1 MDGTNLTYDTLTLGR
16 EGSTTNIGADMLV
29 SGNVSMNNVSCTGL
43 SVTGSVGIGNS
54 QLQSNASS
62 LTLYPFNLNTS
73 VGGNLEL
80 NKNYGV
86 YNVPYGQ
93 GTSNTDGGFT
103 FLSTNADGTAGTNML
118 RLQNTPA
125 NTSRDLPGSYTG
137 SNLASGF
144 SLGYQSTNMYAITGG
159 YRYITSP
166 NVTVG
171 KISTNTTV
179 LSGQTYK
186 CIFTVCAVSSATDT
200 NVYIEDSQTVIFQLG
215 LVGSVMKQFTFYF
228 TAPNSLA
235 IYIGV
240 NGSASIQRTIDYQ
253 YFSLEPVYTT
263 SSGNSMSFTR
273 SVYIQGALGVGTSQ
287 PRAPLEVY
295 SKGSN
300 SFSIM
305 SEGNLSVWA
314 QLYANQGTLVS
325 SDSRIKKN
333 IKDIDDTT
341 SLDILRNLNP
351 KTYQYIDLSRTHET
365 IYGFISQDIEKI
377 LPYAVSYIKQR
388 IPNIYD
394 FATVNQDILVFDN
407 FNTNNLCYDA
417 SNNVYKDLYVIN
429 KQERMDIRI
438 IEVINDNTIRINKDM
453 SSSCYSPEELIE
465 LSHEYNVPF
474 VNETNKIFVYG
485 QEVTDFRALNKDAI
499 WTVATAALQEVDR
512 QLQAEKAKTALLE
525 TAISSMSSMMTSML
539 ARLETLENKP

>member
-1 MDGTNLTYDTLTLGR
+1 MRKKSVVVCSTVCLMTKKNQRSDGSSISPDILTLGK
-16 EGSTTNIGADMLV
+16 EGTTTVVGSDMV
-29 SGNVSMNNVSCTGL
+29 V
-43 SVTGSVGIGNS
+43 IGNS
-54 QLQSNASS
+54 QLQGNASS
-62 LTLYPFNLNTS
+62 LTLYPFNLNTN

-80 NKNYGV
+80 NKNYGM

-93 GTSNTDGGFT
+93 GTSITDGGLT
-103 FLSTNADGTAGTNML
+103 FRSTNADGTAGTNML
-118 RLQNTPA
+118 RLENIPA
-125 NTSRDLPGSYTG
+125 NTIRDPPDSYTG

-144 SLGYQSTNMYAITGG
+144 SLGYQSTSISSITGG
-159 YRYITSP
+159 YRFITLP

-179 LSGQTYK
+179 INNQTYK
-186 CIFTVCAVSSATDT
+186 CIFTVCAVSSAADT
-200 NVYIEDSQTVIFQLG
+200 YVNIQVDTQQVICQLG

-228 TAPNSLA
+228 TAPNSIN
-235 IYIGV
+235 IYIAV
-240 NGSASIQRTIDYQ
+240 SGSASIQRTIDYQ
-253 YFSLEPVYTT
+253 HFSLEPVYTT
-263 SSGNSMSFTR
+263 SLSNSMSFTR
-273 SVYIQGALGVGTSQ
+273 SVYIEGALGVGTSQ

-295 SKGSN
+295 SKS
-300 SFSIM
+300 STLYSII
-305 SEGNLSVWA
+305 SEGNLSVVG

-351 KTYQYIDLSRTHET
+351 KSYQYIDLTRTHET

-377 LPYAVSYIKQR
+377 LPYAVSFVKQR

-429 KQERMDIRI
+429 KQEKIDIRI

-453 SSSCYSPEELIE
+453 SSMCYSPEELIE

-485 QEVTDFRALNKDAI
+485 QEVTDFRVLNKDSI

-512 QLQAEKAKTALLE
+512 QLQAEKVKTAELQTTL
-525 TAISSMSSMMTSML
+525 ASVL
-539 ARLETLENKP
+539 ARLNALEQKP